1 MDATDA
7 ASRNRLLAALE
18 PEDLRR
24 LAPHLERV
32 DLARG
37 TVLLEPDAELRHVWW
52 PEDCVVSLV
61 IPTRDGGAAEAAT
74 IGREGMV
81 GFFAILGDHR
91 ALARN
96 VVQVPGRALR
106 LPFGVLREAFAASPP
121 VRQVCLRYVAAL
133 LAHVLQSAACNALHT
148 VEARLARWLLLF
160 QDRVDGTEALPVTQ
174 ELLAEM
180 LGVQR
185 TTVTTAARALQRAGL
200 IAYRWGSVTVLDR
213 AGLERVSCECYGVI
227 REHYEQVFSCIRG

>member
-37 TVLLEPDAELRHVWW
+37 TVLLEPGAELRHVWW

-61 IPTRDGGAAEAAT
+61 IPTREGGAAEAAT

-133 LAHVLQSAACNALHT
+133 LAHVLQSPAGCCCSRTESTATRGCRSPRSSWPRCWGCSAP
-148 VEARLARWLLLF
+148 RSRRPRGRCSGLA
-160 QDRVDGTEALPVTQ
+160 
-174 ELLAEM
+174 
-180 LGVQR
+180 
-185 TTVTTAARALQRAGL
+185 
-200 IAYRWGSVTVLDR
+200 
-213 AGLERVSCECYGVI
+213 
-227 REHYEQVFSCIRG
+227 

>member
-52 PEDCVVSLV
+52 PEDCIVSLV
-61 IPTRDGGAAEAAT
+61 IPTREGGAAEAAT

-81 GFFAILGDHR
+81 GFFAILGDH
-91 ALARN
+91 
-96 VVQVPGRALR
+96 PGPRPRHGA
-106 LPFGVLREAFAASPP
+106 G
-121 VRQVCLRYVAAL
+121 
-133 LAHVLQSAACNALHT
+133 
-148 VEARLARWLLLF
+148 
-160 QDRVDGTEALPVTQ
+160 
-174 ELLAEM
+174 
-180 LGVQR
+180 
-185 TTVTTAARALQRAGL
+185 ARAGPPPAVRRCSGRPSRRA
-200 IAYRWGSVTVLDR
+200 R
-213 AGLERVSCECYGVI
+213 ASARCACATS
-227 REHYEQVFSCIRG
+227 RR